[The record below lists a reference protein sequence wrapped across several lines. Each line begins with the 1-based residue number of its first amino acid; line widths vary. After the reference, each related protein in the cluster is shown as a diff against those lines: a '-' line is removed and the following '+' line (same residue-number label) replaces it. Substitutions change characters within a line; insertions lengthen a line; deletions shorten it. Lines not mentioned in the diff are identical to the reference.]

1 LLKISQ
7 LAPDQLTGI
16 YFSQFAVDITKPLF
30 QRIKNTL
37 EPMFAAFRTALLAS
51 LLPLSLAI
59 PTGQLCAQPEP
70 IPVVLADDPVAARL
84 DELAALPWVK
94 NSPLHADTVKLN
106 IHGFPAGHIPAW
118 TAEAYRSRLQVLD
131 GQTPFNLTYN
141 PIVQSFID
149 LYAVRKREMT
159 SRMLGLA
166 DLYFPVFEEY
176 LDKHHMPLEL
186 KYLAVVES
194 ALNPSARSRAGAVGL
209 WQFMLPTGKMF
220 GLKATSYVDERHDVH
235 LSTEAACKYLKYLYG
250 MYDNWEMAL
259 AAYNCGPGNVNKA
272 IRRSGGAKDYWQI
285 YDHLPRETR
294 GYVPAF
300 IAVNYVFAHA
310 AEHNLYPAIPLYC
323 AHQVDTLQVCYPLDL
338 SAVAK
343 LTGASTQEVLDLN
356 PTFKL
361 GVVPDIDQPVT
372 VYLPKRAANVFVSNE
387 DSLKYAFFQASG
399 ETRPAVPADN
409 SDVAR
414 TASTTQTV
422 SVPRIH
428 TVRKGE
434 SLGVIANK
442 YRLSVTELKQ
452 MNNLRSNTIQTGQKL
467 KVGRTTKAVT
477 AQADT
482 KPVNNTAQYIYY
494 EVQPGDTLFNIAE
507 RHPGTTVD
515 DLRRMNAELEKDG
528 LQPGRKIKVGVQ
540 EG

>member
-1 LLKISQ
+1 MSLKPLSV
-7 LAPDQLTGI
+7 TS
-16 YFSQFAVDITKPLF
+16 FSQVAVDITKPLF
-30 QRIKNTL
+30 QRIKDTL

-51 LLPLSLAI
+51 LLPLSLAV
-59 PTGQLCAQPEP
+59 PNGQLCAQPEHV
-70 IPVVLADDPVAARL
+70 PVVLADDPVAARL

-94 NSPLHADTVKLN
+94 SSPIHADTVKLN

-131 GQTPFNLTYN
+131 GHTPFNLTYN

-220 GLKATSYVDERHDVH
+220 GLKATSYVDERHDVY

-250 MYDNWEMAL
+250 LYDNWEMAL

-343 LTGASTQEVLDLN
+343 RTGASTQEVLDLN

-372 VYLPKRAANVFVSNE
+372 VYLPKRAANVFVNNE
-387 DSLKYAFFQASG
+387 DSLKYAFFEAPVVTS
-399 ETRPAVPADN
+399 PALA
-409 SDVAR
+409 A
-414 TASTTQTV
+414 TATTAVTSNAQTV
-422 SVPRIH
+422 SVPKIH
-428 TVRKGE
+428 TVRRGE
-434 SLGVIANK
+434 SLGVIASK
-442 YRLSVTELKQ
+442 YRLSVTELKK

-515 DLRRMNAELEKDG
+515 DLRRLNAELEKDG